1 MSYIIRHAEKL
12 NSSVHAPLSMKGK
25 EDAHEFGLQLQTDN
39 IEIDLII
46 SSPIQRCM
54 QTAEN
59 IISGYQK
66 KIPIIESKL
75 LGDPGVYVNDD
86 QMAMKTFE
94 TFELIEIINMQL
106 SGTILDG
113 FEHVDVASE
122 KLLSYMQQQ
131 TNKVLYISHDVIITT
146 FIHWLE
152 SKKKIT
158 NNDIVQY
165 LGVYNLKK
173 YLTNP
178 STEQQAVGEVK
189 RYML

>member
-1 MSYIIRHAEKL
+1 MNYIIRHAEKL
-12 NSSVHAPLSMKGK
+12 DNSVHAPLSMKG
-25 EDAHEFGLQLQTDN
+25 EQDAHDFGLRLRREN

-46 SSPIQRCM
+46 SSPIQRCT
-54 QTAEN
+54 QTAQN

-66 KIPIIESKL
+66 KISIIESKL

-94 TFELIEIINMQL
+94 TFELTEIINMQL
-106 SGTILDG
+106 SGKILDG
-113 FEHVDVASE
+113 FEHVDAASE

-131 TNKVLYISHDVIITT
+131 TSKVLYISHDVIITT
-146 FIHWLE
+146 FVHWLE

-158 NNDIVQY
+158 NDEIVQY
-165 LGVYNLKK
+165 LGTYNLKK

-178 STEQQAVGEVK
+178 GTEQHAVGEVK
-189 RYML
+189 R